1 VDLSSMGDLL
11 GSQLSGE
18 SSFMR
23 LLDQQAPGL
32 LPWNQ
37 SALGEAPHD
46 SAVQSHGTGFQ
57 APHGTGF
64 QAPHGTGFQAPH
76 GTTVLA
82 LTFAGGV
89 LIAGDRRATMGNL
102 IAQHDLEKVVQADE
116 FSGVAFAGTVGT
128 ALDLIRL
135 YQVELEHY
143 EKIEGVP
150 LTVDGKVNKLGTI
163 IRANLGMAMQGLAVV
178 PLFAGYDL
186 DLGVGRIF
194 SSDVTGAMDEERHY
208 QAVGSG
214 SYFAKSSL
222 KKLYQ
227 PALSEQQAARICV
240 EALYD
245 AADDDSATGGPDV
258 VREIFPIIA
267 AITADGY
274 RRYSNAAAG
283 EISRAVI
290 AGRIAAPTG

>member
-1 VDLSSMGDLL
+1 LHTVDLSSMGDLV
-11 GSQLSGE
+11 GPQLSGE

-23 LLDQQAPGL
+23 LLGQQAPAL

-37 SALGEAPHD
+37 AVLGA
-46 SAVQSHGTGFQ
+46 GN
-57 APHGTGF
+57 APHGTVT
-64 QAPHGTGFQAPH
+64 QVPHGTMPNAPH

-102 IAQHDLEKVVQADE
+102 IAQHDLEKVFQADE
-116 FSGVAFAGTVGT
+116 FTGVAFAGTVGT
-128 ALDLIRL
+128 ALDLVRL

-150 LTVDGKVNKLGTI
+150 LTVDGKANKLGTM

-186 DLGVGRIF
+186 DLGIGRIF
-194 SSDVTGAMDEERHY
+194 SSDVTGAMDEERYY

-227 PALSEQQAARICV
+227 PALSEEQAARVCV

-245 AADDDSATGGPDV
+245 AADDDSATGGPDL
-258 VREIFPIIA
+258 VRQIFPIIA
-267 AITADGY
+267 AITAEGY
-274 RRYSNAAAG
+274 RRYPSAEAG
-283 EISRAVI
+283 EISQAVV
-290 AGRIAAPTG
+290 AGRTVAPTG